1 MRLTD
6 LLQSTIKSS
15 SQQAAAATEATFP
28 KMVKSLVPGTTIQGE
43 VIAKNGNEVQIRIDK
58 DTVLQARLEQ
68 DVNVEEGQN
77 IRFQVKNNGT
87 TLTLSPLLTN
97 TAQADNVYKA
107 LQMAGLPINE
117 STVAMTDEMMKLGM
131 SIDSR
136 SLQNMFKDV
145 VTHTDVSA
153 TDVVFLHKMDMPLTE
168 SNLRQIQNYT
178 ELQHEVVKGMQD
190 VTDALQGLING
201 ADGADA
207 DTLTQYRNLVKE
219 LISDTLM
226 GILPDGTGAAGD
238 GTGGNP
244 TGGIT
249 GADLAG
255 ETLAGGIT
263 RADLA
268 GETLAG
274 GITGAD
280 LMGEALADGFLESL
294 QGNGVADGLVGEV
307 LAGEVPADENL
318 SGNAAL
324 IKGVLQDAAFS
335 ELLNNG
341 LFTEE
346 EAAGF
351 LKEASGLLTEKGIT
365 LTGNAASEMMK
376 ALLDITAGNTQEAE
390 SLQRLFSGK
399 VWKNLLESTVKTQW
413 SLTPE
418 TLPKEGEVGKVYEK
432 IVKSLHTLNEALLQ
446 SGAENTALQESI
458 TNLSEN
464 IDFMNQLNQ
473 MYTYVQL
480 PLKMQNGEKNGELYV
495 FTNKRSLAEKDGE
508 VSALLHLSMEHLGPL
523 DVYVKMNQGKVSTE
537 FTVEK
542 EETLLFL
549 EKNMSILTDR
559 LQKRGYDISCK
570 MKVKDEAGE
579 PENPVER
586 LLTEKQN
593 GALPVHAQYAFDVRA

>member
-43 VIAKNGNEVQIRIDK
+43 IIAKNGNEVQIRIDK

-201 ADGADA
+201 TGGADVAAGVDIAAGADVAAGAAGVDA
-207 DTLTQYRNLVKE
+207 DTLTQYQNLVKE

-226 GILPDGTGAAGD
+226 GMLPDGAVAAGD
-238 GTGGNP
+238 ETGGNP
-244 TGGIT
+244 AGGIT

-255 ETLAGGIT
+255 EVPAGGISGEALAAGVSG
-263 RADLA
+263 ADLA
-268 GETLAG
+268 GE
-274 GITGAD
+274 
-280 LMGEALADGFLESL
+280 ALAD
-294 QGNGVADGLVGEV
+294 A
-307 LAGEVPADENL
+307 PL

-335 ELLNNG
+335 ELINSG

-351 LKEASGLLTEKGIT
+351 LKEAAGLLTEKGTT
-365 LTGNAASEMMK
+365 LSENTTQEMMK
-376 ALLDITAGNTQEAE
+376 ALLNITAGNTQEAE
-390 SLQRLFSGK
+390 SLQKLFSGK
-399 VWKNLLESTVKTQW
+399 VWKNLLEGTVKTQW

-432 IVKSLHTLNEALLQ
+432 IVKSLHTLNETLLQ
-446 SGAENTALQESI
+446 NGAQNTALQESI

-508 VSALLHLSMEHLGPL
+508 VSALLHLTMEHLGPL

-593 GALPVHAQYAFDVRA
+593 GVVSAHAQYAFDVRA

>member
-43 VIAKNGNEVQIRIDK
+43 IIAKNGNEVQIRIDK

-145 VTHTDVSA
+145 VTHTDASA

-201 ADGADA
+201 TGGADIAAGADVAAGAAGVDA
-207 DTLTQYRNLVKE
+207 DTLTQYQNLVKE

-226 GILPDGTGAAGD
+226 GMLPDGAGAAGD
-238 GTGGNP
+238 VTGGNL

-249 GADLAG
+249 GAA
-255 ETLAGGIT
+255 
-263 RADLA
+263 LA

-274 GITGAD
+274 GITGDALAAGITGAD
-280 LMGEALADGFLESL
+280 LAGEALAD
-294 QGNGVADGLVGEV
+294 A
-307 LAGEVPADENL
+307 PL
-318 SGNAAL
+318 SGNAVL

-351 LKEASGLLTEKGIT
+351 LKEAAGLLTEKGIT
-365 LTGNAASEMMK
+365 LSGNTTQEMMK

-390 SLQRLFSGK
+390 SLQRMFSGK

-432 IVKSLHTLNEALLQ
+432 IIKNLHTLNETLQQ
-446 SGAENTALQESI
+446 SGAQNTALQESI

-508 VSALLHLSMEHLGPL
+508 VSALLHLTMEHLGPL

-593 GALPVHAQYAFDVRA
+593 GAVSVHAQYAFDVRA

>member
-43 VIAKNGNEVQIRIDK
+43 IIAKNGNEVQIRIDK

-145 VTHTDVSA
+145 VTHTDASA

-201 ADGADA
+201 TGGADIAAGVDIAAGADVAAGADGVDA
-207 DTLTQYRNLVKE
+207 NTLTQYQNLVKE

-226 GILPDGTGAAGD
+226 GMLPDGAGAAGD
-238 GTGGNP
+238 VTGGNP
-244 TGGIT
+244 AGGISGDVLAAGVS
-249 GADLAG
+249 GADLV
-255 ETLAGGIT
+255 
-263 RADLA
+263 
-268 GETLAG
+268 
-274 GITGAD
+274 
-280 LMGEALADGFLESL
+280 GEALAD
-294 QGNGVADGLVGEV
+294 A
-307 LAGEVPADENL
+307 PM

-335 ELLNNG
+335 ELINSG

-351 LKEASGLLTEKGIT
+351 LKDASGLLTEKGIT
-365 LTGNAASEMMK
+365 LSGNTASEMMK

-390 SLQRLFSGK
+390 SLQKLFSGK

-432 IVKSLHTLNEALLQ
+432 IVKSLHTLNETLLQ
-446 SGAENTALQESI
+446 NGAQNTALQESI

-508 VSALLHLSMEHLGPL
+508 VSALLHLTMEHLGPL

-570 MKVKDEAGE
+570 MKVKDEVGE

-593 GALPVHAQYAFDVRA
+593 GVVSAHAQYAFDVRA

>member
-43 VIAKNGNEVQIRIDK
+43 IIAKNGNEVQIRIDK

-145 VTHTDVSA
+145 VTHTDASA

-201 ADGADA
+201 TGGADVAAGVDIAAGVDA
-207 DTLTQYRNLVKE
+207 DTLTQYQNLVKE

-226 GILPDGTGAAGD
+226 GMLPDGTGAAGD
-238 GTGGNP
+238 VTGGNP
-244 TGGIT
+244 AGGISGDVLAAGVS

-255 ETLAGGIT
+255 EVPAGGISGDALAAGVSG
-263 RADLA
+263 ADLA
-268 GETLAG
+268 GE
-274 GITGAD
+274 
-280 LMGEALADGFLESL
+280 ALAD
-294 QGNGVADGLVGEV
+294 A
-307 LAGEVPADENL
+307 PM

-335 ELLNNG
+335 ELINSG

-351 LKEASGLLTEKGIT
+351 LKEAAGLLTEKGTT
-365 LTGNAASEMMK
+365 LSENTTQEMMK
-376 ALLDITAGNTQEAE
+376 ALLNITAGNTQEAE

-399 VWKNLLESTVKTQW
+399 VWKNLLEGTVKTQW

-432 IVKSLHTLNEALLQ
+432 IVKSLHTLNETLQQ
-446 SGAENTALQESI
+446 SGAQNTALQESI

-508 VSALLHLSMEHLGPL
+508 VSALLHLTMEHLGPL

-593 GALPVHAQYAFDVRA
+593 GVVSAHAQYAFDVRA

>member
-43 VIAKNGNEVQIRIDK
+43 IIAKNGNEVQIRIDK

-145 VTHTDVSA
+145 VTHTDASA

-201 ADGADA
+201 MGGADIAAGVDIAAGADVAAGADGVDA
-207 DTLTQYRNLVKE
+207 NTLTQYQNLVKE

-226 GILPDGTGAAGD
+226 GMLPDGAGAAGD
-238 GTGGNP
+238 VTGGNP
-244 TGGIT
+244 AGGISGDVLAAGVS
-249 GADLAG
+249 GADLV
-255 ETLAGGIT
+255 
-263 RADLA
+263 
-268 GETLAG
+268 
-274 GITGAD
+274 
-280 LMGEALADGFLESL
+280 GEALAD
-294 QGNGVADGLVGEV
+294 A
-307 LAGEVPADENL
+307 PM

-335 ELLNNG
+335 ELINSG

-351 LKEASGLLTEKGIT
+351 LKDASGLLTEKGIT
-365 LTGNAASEMMK
+365 LSGNTASEMMK

-390 SLQRLFSGK
+390 SLQKLFSGK

-432 IVKSLHTLNEALLQ
+432 IVKSLHTLNETLLQ
-446 SGAENTALQESI
+446 NGAQNTALQESI

-495 FTNKRSLAEKDGE
+495 FTNKRSLEEKDGE
-508 VSALLHLSMEHLGPL
+508 VSALLHLTMEHLGPL

-570 MKVKDEAGE
+570 MKVKDEVGE

-593 GALPVHAQYAFDVRA
+593 GVVSAHAQYAFDVRA

>member
-43 VIAKNGNEVQIRIDK
+43 IIAKNGNEVQIRIDK

-145 VTHTDVSA
+145 VTHTDASA

-201 ADGADA
+201 TGGADVAAGVDIAAGADVAAVAAGVDA
-207 DTLTQYRNLVKE
+207 DTLTQYQNLVKE

-226 GILPDGTGAAGD
+226 GMLPDGAVAAGD
-238 GTGGNP
+238 ETGGNL
-244 TGGIT
+244 TAGIT

-255 ETLAGGIT
+255 E
-263 RADLA
+263 
-268 GETLAG
+268 
-274 GITGAD
+274 
-280 LMGEALADGFLESL
+280 ALAD
-294 QGNGVADGLVGEV
+294 A
-307 LAGEVPADENL
+307 PM

-341 LFTEE
+341 LVTEE
-346 EAAGF
+346 EAASF
-351 LKEASGLLTEKGIT
+351 LKEAAGLLTEKGIT
-365 LTGNAASEMMK
+365 LSENTTQEMMK

-390 SLQRLFSGK
+390 SLQKLFSGK
-399 VWKNLLESTVKTQW
+399 VWKNLLEGTVKTQW

-432 IVKSLHTLNEALLQ
+432 IVKSLHTLNETLQQ
-446 SGAENTALQESI
+446 SGAQNTALQESI

-508 VSALLHLSMEHLGPL
+508 VSALLHLTMEHLGPL
-523 DVYVKMNQGKVSTE
+523 DVYVKMNRGKVSTE

-593 GALPVHAQYAFDVRA
+593 GVLPVHAQYAFDVRA

>member
-43 VIAKNGNEVQIRIDK
+43 IIAKNGNEVQIRIDK

-145 VTHTDVSA
+145 VTHTDASA

-201 ADGADA
+201 TGGADVAAGADIAAGADVAAGADGVDA
-207 DTLTQYRNLVKE
+207 DTLTQYQNLVKE

-226 GILPDGTGAAGD
+226 GMLPDGAGAAGD
-238 GTGGNP
+238 ETGGNP
-244 TGGIT
+244 AGGIT

-255 ETLAGGIT
+255 EVPAGGISGDALAAGVSG
-263 RADLA
+263 ADLA
-268 GETLAG
+268 GE
-274 GITGAD
+274 
-280 LMGEALADGFLESL
+280 ALAD
-294 QGNGVADGLVGEV
+294 A
-307 LAGEVPADENL
+307 PM

-335 ELLNNG
+335 ELINSG

-351 LKEASGLLTEKGIT
+351 LKEAAGLLTEKGIT
-365 LTGNAASEMMK
+365 LSENTTQEMMK

-390 SLQRLFSGK
+390 SLQKLFSGK
-399 VWKNLLESTVKTQW
+399 VWKNLLEGTVKTQW

-432 IVKSLHTLNEALLQ
+432 IVKSLHTLNETLQQ
-446 SGAENTALQESI
+446 SGAQNTALQESI

-508 VSALLHLSMEHLGPL
+508 VSALLHLTMEHLGPL
-523 DVYVKMNQGKVSTE
+523 EVYVKMNQGKVSTE

-593 GALPVHAQYAFDVRA
+593 GTLSVHAQYAFDVRA

>member
-15 SQQAAAATEATFP
+15 SQHAAAATEATFP

-43 VIAKNGNEVQIRIDK
+43 IIAKNGNEVQIRIDK

-145 VTHTDVSA
+145 VTHTDASA

-190 VTDALQGLING
+190 VTDALQGLINSSTGG
-201 ADGADA
+201 ADVAAGVDA
-207 DTLTQYRNLVKE
+207 DTLTQYQNLVKE

-226 GILPDGTGAAGD
+226 GMLPDGAGAAGE

-244 TGGIT
+244 AGGIT

-255 ETLAGGIT
+255 EVP
-263 RADLA
+263 
-268 GETLAG
+268 AG
-274 GITGAD
+274 GITGDALAAGVSGAD
-280 LMGEALADGFLESL
+280 LTGEALAD
-294 QGNGVADGLVGEV
+294 A
-307 LAGEVPADENL
+307 PL
-318 SGNAAL
+318 SGNAAFV
-324 IKGVLQDAAFS
+324 KGVIQDAAFS

-351 LKEASGLLTEKGIT
+351 LKEAAGLLTEKGIT
-365 LTGNAASEMMK
+365 LSGNTTQEMMK

-399 VWKNLLESTVKTQW
+399 VWKNLLERSVKTQW

-432 IVKSLHTLNEALLQ
+432 IIKSLHTLNETLQQ
-446 SGAENTALQESI
+446 SGAQNTALQESI

-508 VSALLHLSMEHLGPL
+508 VSALLHLTMEHLGPL

-593 GALPVHAQYAFDVRA
+593 GAVSVHAQYAFDVRA

>member
-43 VIAKNGNEVQIRIDK
+43 IIAKNGNEVQIRIDK

-145 VTHTDVSA
+145 VTHTDASA

-201 ADGADA
+201 TGGADIAAGVDIAAGA
-207 DTLTQYRNLVKE
+207 DVAAGAGGGDANTLTQYQNLVKE

-226 GILPDGTGAAGD
+226 GMLPDGAGAAGD
-238 GTGGNP
+238 ETGGNP
-244 TGGIT
+244 AGGIT

-255 ETLAGGIT
+255 EVPADGISGDVLA
-263 RADLA
+263 A
-268 GETLAG
+268 GVS
-274 GITGAD
+274 GAD
-280 LMGEALADGFLESL
+280 LVGEALTDA
-294 QGNGVADGLVGEV
+294 
-307 LAGEVPADENL
+307 PM

-335 ELLNNG
+335 ELINSG

-346 EAAGF
+346 EATGF
-351 LKEASGLLTEKGIT
+351 LKEAAGLLTEKGIT
-365 LTGNAASEMMK
+365 LSENTTQEMMK

-390 SLQRLFSGK
+390 SLQKLFSGK

-432 IVKSLHTLNEALLQ
+432 IVKSLHTLNETLLQ
-446 SGAENTALQESI
+446 NGAQNTALQESI

-508 VSALLHLSMEHLGPL
+508 VSALLHLTMEHLGPL

-593 GALPVHAQYAFDVRA
+593 GAVSAHAQYAFDVRA

>member
-43 VIAKNGNEVQIRIDK
+43 IIAKNGNEVQIRIDK

-145 VTHTDVSA
+145 VTHTDASA

-201 ADGADA
+201 TGGAEIAAGADVAAGATGVDA
-207 DTLTQYRNLVKE
+207 DTLTQYQNLVKE

-226 GILPDGTGAAGD
+226 GMLPDGAGAAGE
-238 GTGGNP
+238 GTGGNL

-255 ETLAGGIT
+255 EVPAGGISGD
-263 RADLA
+263 ALA
-268 GETLAG
+268 AG
-274 GITGAD
+274 VSGAD
-280 LMGEALADGFLESL
+280 LTGEALAD
-294 QGNGVADGLVGEV
+294 A
-307 LAGEVPADENL
+307 PL

-341 LFTEE
+341 LVTEE

-351 LKEASGLLTEKGIT
+351 LKEAAGLLTEKGIT
-365 LTGNAASEMMK
+365 LSGNTTQEMMK

-390 SLQRLFSGK
+390 SLQRMFSGK

-432 IVKSLHTLNEALLQ
+432 IIKNLHTLNETLQQ
-446 SGAENTALQESI
+446 SGAQNTALQESI

-508 VSALLHLSMEHLGPL
+508 VSALLHLTMEHLGPL

-593 GALPVHAQYAFDVRA
+593 GAVSVHAQYAFDVRA

>member
-43 VIAKNGNEVQIRIDK
+43 IIAKNGNEVQIRIDK

-145 VTHTDVSA
+145 VTHTDASA

-190 VTDALQGLING
+190 VTDALQGLINSSTGG
-201 ADGADA
+201 ADIAAGVDA
-207 DTLTQYRNLVKE
+207 NTLTQYQNLVKE

-226 GILPDGTGAAGD
+226 GMLPDGAGAAGEE
-238 GTGGNP
+238 TGGNL

-255 ETLAGGIT
+255 EVPAGGISGD
-263 RADLA
+263 ALA
-268 GETLAG
+268 A

-280 LMGEALADGFLESL
+280 LTGEALAD
-294 QGNGVADGLVGEV
+294 A
-307 LAGEVPADENL
+307 PL
-318 SGNAAL
+318 SGNAAF
-324 IKGVLQDAAFS
+324 IRGVLQDAAFS

-341 LFTEE
+341 LVTEE

-351 LKEASGLLTEKGIT
+351 LKEAAGLLTEKGIT
-365 LTGNAASEMMK
+365 LSGNTTQEMMK
-376 ALLDITAGNTQEAE
+376 ALLDIAAGNTQEAE

-432 IVKSLHTLNEALLQ
+432 IVKSLHTLNETLQQ
-446 SGAENTALQESI
+446 SGAQNTALQESI

-508 VSALLHLSMEHLGPL
+508 VSALLHLTMEHLGPL

-579 PENPVER
+579 PENPIER

-593 GALPVHAQYAFDVRA
+593 GAVSVHAQYAFDVRA

>member
-43 VIAKNGNEVQIRIDK
+43 IIAKNGNEVQIRIDK

-145 VTHTDVSA
+145 VTHTDASA

-190 VTDALQGLING
+190 VTDALQGLINNSTGGADITAGVDIAAGADVAAG
-201 ADGADA
+201 ADGVDA
-207 DTLTQYRNLVKE
+207 NTLTQYQNLVKE

-226 GILPDGTGAAGD
+226 GMLPDGAGAAGD
-238 GTGGNP
+238 VTVGNLA
-244 TGGIT
+244 GGIT

-255 ETLAGGIT
+255 EVPAGGISGD
-263 RADLA
+263 ALA
-268 GETLAG
+268 AG
-274 GITGAD
+274 VSGAD
-280 LMGEALADGFLESL
+280 LVGEALADTSM
-294 QGNGVADGLVGEV
+294 
-307 LAGEVPADENL
+307 

-324 IKGVLQDAAFS
+324 IKGVLQDAVFS

-351 LKEASGLLTEKGIT
+351 LKEAAGLLTEKGIT
-365 LTGNAASEMMK
+365 LSENTTQEMMK

-390 SLQRLFSGK
+390 SLQKLFSGK
-399 VWKNLLESTVKTQW
+399 VWKNLLEGTVKTQW

-418 TLPKEGEVGKVYEK
+418 TLPKEGEVGKIYEK
-432 IVKSLHTLNEALLQ
+432 IVKSLHTLNETLQQ
-446 SGAENTALQESI
+446 SGAQNTALQESI

-464 IDFMNQLNQ
+464 IDFMNQMNQ

-495 FTNKRSLAEKDGE
+495 FTNKRSLAEKNGE
-508 VSALLHLSMEHLGPL
+508 VSALLHLTMEHLGPL

-570 MKVKDEAGE
+570 MKVKEEAGE

-593 GALPVHAQYAFDVRA
+593 GAVSVHAQYAFDVRA

>member
-43 VIAKNGNEVQIRIDK
+43 IIAKNGNEVQIRIDK

-145 VTHTDVSA
+145 VTHTDASA

-190 VTDALQGLING
+190 VTDALQGLINSSTGG
-201 ADGADA
+201 ADVAAGVDIAAGADVAAGAAGVDA
-207 DTLTQYRNLVKE
+207 DTLTQYQNLVKE

-226 GILPDGTGAAGD
+226 GMLPDGAGAAGEE
-238 GTGGNP
+238 TGGNL

-249 GADLAG
+249 GAA
-255 ETLAGGIT
+255 
-263 RADLA
+263 
-268 GETLAG
+268 
-274 GITGAD
+274 
-280 LMGEALADGFLESL
+280 
-294 QGNGVADGLVGEV
+294 
-307 LAGEVPADENL
+307 LAGEVPADGLSGDALAAGVSGADLAGEALADAPL

-324 IKGVLQDAAFS
+324 IKGVLQDATFS

-341 LFTEE
+341 LVTEE
-346 EAAGF
+346 ETAGF
-351 LKEASGLLTEKGIT
+351 LKEATGLLTEKGIT
-365 LTGNAASEMMK
+365 LSGNTTQEMMK

-399 VWKNLLESTVKTQW
+399 VWKNLLERSVKTQW

-432 IVKSLHTLNEALLQ
+432 IVKSLHTLNETLQQ
-446 SGAENTALQESI
+446 SGAQNTALQESI

-508 VSALLHLSMEHLGPL
+508 VSALLHLTMEHLGPL

-593 GALPVHAQYAFDVRA
+593 GAVSVHAQYAFDVRA

>member
-28 KMVKSLVPGTTIQGE
+28 KMVKSLIPGTTIQGE
-43 VIAKNGNEVQIRIDK
+43 IIAKNGNEVQIRIDK

-145 VTHTDVSA
+145 VTHTDASA

-190 VTDALQGLING
+190 VTDALQGLINNSTGG
-201 ADGADA
+201 ADVAAGVDIAAGAAGVDA
-207 DTLTQYRNLVKE
+207 NTLTQYQNLVKE

-226 GILPDGTGAAGD
+226 GMLPDGAGAAGD
-238 GTGGNP
+238 VTGGNP
-244 TGGIT
+244 
-249 GADLAG
+249 
-255 ETLAGGIT
+255 AGGI
-263 RADLA
+263 
-268 GETLAG
+268 
-274 GITGAD
+274 IGAD
-280 LMGEALADGFLESL
+280 
-294 QGNGVADGLVGEV
+294 
-307 LAGEVPADENL
+307 LAGEVPADGISGDVLAAGISGADLVGEAL
-318 SGNAAL
+318 ADAPMSGNAAL
-324 IKGVLQDAAFS
+324 IKGVFQDAVFS

-351 LKEASGLLTEKGIT
+351 LKEAAGLLTEKGIT
-365 LTGNAASEMMK
+365 LSENTTQEMMK

-390 SLQRLFSGK
+390 SLQKLFSGK
-399 VWKNLLESTVKTQW
+399 VWKNLLEGTVKTQW

-418 TLPKEGEVGKVYEK
+418 TLPKEGEVGKIYEK
-432 IVKSLHTLNEALLQ
+432 IVKSLHTLNETLQ
-446 SGAENTALQESI
+446 QNGAQNTALQESI

-508 VSALLHLSMEHLGPL
+508 VSALLHLTMEHLGPL

-593 GALPVHAQYAFDVRA
+593 GAVSVHAQYAFDVRA

>member
-43 VIAKNGNEVQIRIDK
+43 IIAKNGNEVQIRIDK

-145 VTHTDVSA
+145 VTHTDASA

-190 VTDALQGLING
+190 VTDALQGLINNSTGG
-201 ADGADA
+201 ADITAGVDIAAGADVA
-207 DTLTQYRNLVKE
+207 AVAAGVDANTLTQYQNLVKE
-219 LISDTLM
+219 MISDTLM
-226 GILPDGTGAAGD
+226 GMLPDGAGAAGD
-238 GTGGNP
+238 VTVGN
-244 TGGIT
+244 
-249 GADLAG
+249 
-255 ETLAGGIT
+255 LAGGIS
-263 RADLA
+263 
-268 GETLAG
+268 
-274 GITGAD
+274 GAD
-280 LMGEALADGFLESL
+280 
-294 QGNGVADGLVGEV
+294 
-307 LAGEVPADENL
+307 LAGEVPADVMTGADLTGEAL
-318 SGNAAL
+318 TDAPMSGNAAL

-341 LFTEE
+341 LITEE

-351 LKEASGLLTEKGIT
+351 LKEAAGLLTEKGIT
-365 LTGNAASEMMK
+365 LSENTTQEMMK
-376 ALLDITAGNTQEAE
+376 ALLDITAGNTQEVE

-432 IVKSLHTLNEALLQ
+432 IVRSLHTLNETLQQ
-446 SGAENTALQESI
+446 SGAANTALQESI

-508 VSALLHLSMEHLGPL
+508 VSALLHLTMEHLGPL
-523 DVYVKMNQGKVSTE
+523 DVYVRMNQGKVSTE

-542 EETLLFL
+542 EETLIFL

-593 GALPVHAQYAFDVRA
+593 GAVSAHAQYAFDVRA

>member
-43 VIAKNGNEVQIRIDK
+43 IIAKNGNEVQIRIDK

-145 VTHTDVSA
+145 VTHTNVSA

-207 DTLTQYRNLVKE
+207 NTLTQYRNLVKE

-226 GILPDGTGAAGD
+226 GMLPDGAGAAGD
-238 GTGGNP
+238 GTGGN
-244 TGGIT
+244 
-249 GADLAG
+249 
-255 ETLAGGIT
+255 LAGGIT
-263 RADLA
+263 GADLA

-280 LMGEALADGFLESL
+280 LMGE
-294 QGNGVADGLVGEV
+294 V
-307 LAGEVPADENL
+307 LSDAPL

-324 IKGVLQDAAFS
+324 IKGVLQDVAFS

-351 LKEASGLLTEKGIT
+351 LKEATGLLTEKGIT
-365 LTGNAASEMMK
+365 LSGNTTSEMMK

-432 IVKSLHTLNEALLQ
+432 IVKNLHSLNETLLQ
-446 SGAENTALQESI
+446 SGAQNTALQESI

-508 VSALLHLSMEHLGPL
+508 VSALLHLTMEHLGPL

-570 MKVKDEAGE
+570 MKVKDEAVE
-579 PENPVER
+579 QENPVER

-593 GALPVHAQYAFDVRA
+593 GALSVHAQYAFDVRA

>member
-43 VIAKNGNEVQIRIDK
+43 IIAKNGNEVQIRIDK

-145 VTHTDVSA
+145 VTHTDASA

-190 VTDALQGLING
+190 VTDALQGLINNSTGG
-201 ADGADA
+201 ADVAAGVDIAAGADVAAGVDA
-207 DTLTQYRNLVKE
+207 DTLTQYQNLVKE

-226 GILPDGTGAAGD
+226 GMLPDGAGAAGD
-238 GTGGNP
+238 VTVGNP
-244 TGGIT
+244 AGGIT

-255 ETLAGGIT
+255 EVPAGGISGDALAAGISG
-263 RADLA
+263 ADLA
-268 GETLAG
+268 GE
-274 GITGAD
+274 
-280 LMGEALADGFLESL
+280 ALTDA
-294 QGNGVADGLVGEV
+294 
-307 LAGEVPADENL
+307 PM

-341 LFTEE
+341 LITEE

-351 LKEASGLLTEKGIT
+351 LKDASGLFTEKGIT
-365 LTGNAASEMMK
+365 LSENTTQEMMK

-390 SLQRLFSGK
+390 SLQKLFSGK
-399 VWKNLLESTVKTQW
+399 VWKNLLEGTVKTQW

-418 TLPKEGEVGKVYEK
+418 TLPKEGEVGKIYEK
-432 IVKSLHTLNEALLQ
+432 IVKSLHTLNETLQQ
-446 SGAENTALQESI
+446 SGAQNTALQESI

-495 FTNKRSLAEKDGE
+495 FTNKRSLTEKDGE
-508 VSALLHLSMEHLGPL
+508 VSALLHLTMEHLGPL

-593 GALPVHAQYAFDVRA
+593 GAVSAHAQYAFDVRA

>member
-43 VIAKNGNEVQIRIDK
+43 IIAKNGNEVQIRIDK

-145 VTHTDVSA
+145 VTHTDASA

-201 ADGADA
+201 TSGAEIAAGADVAAGAAGVDA
-207 DTLTQYRNLVKE
+207 DTLTQYQNLVKE

-226 GILPDGTGAAGD
+226 GMLPDGAGAAGE
-238 GTGGNP
+238 GTGGNL

-255 ETLAGGIT
+255 EVPADGLSGDALAAGVSGT
-263 RADLA
+263 DL
-268 GETLAG
+268 T
-274 GITGAD
+274 
-280 LMGEALADGFLESL
+280 GEALAD
-294 QGNGVADGLVGEV
+294 A
-307 LAGEVPADENL
+307 PL
-318 SGNAAL
+318 SGNAAFV
-324 IKGVLQDAAFS
+324 KGVLQDAAFS

-341 LFTEE
+341 LVTEE

-351 LKEASGLLTEKGIT
+351 LKEAAGLLTEKGIT
-365 LTGNAASEMMK
+365 LSGNTTQEMMK

-399 VWKNLLESTVKTQW
+399 VWKNLLEGTVKTQW

-432 IVKSLHTLNEALLQ
+432 IVKSLHTLNETLQQ
-446 SGAENTALQESI
+446 SGAQNTALQESI

-508 VSALLHLSMEHLGPL
+508 VSALLHLTMEHLGPL
-523 DVYVKMNQGKVSTE
+523 DVYVKMNRGKVSTE

-593 GALPVHAQYAFDVRA
+593 GTLSVHAQYAFDVRA

>member
-43 VIAKNGNEVQIRIDK
+43 IIAKNGNEVQIRIDK

-145 VTHTDVSA
+145 VTHTDASA

-201 ADGADA
+201 TGGADIAAGADVAAGADIAAGADVAAGADIADGVNAN
-207 DTLTQYRNLVKE
+207 TLTQYQNLVKE

-226 GILPDGTGAAGD
+226 GMLPDGAGAAGD
-238 GTGGNP
+238 VTGGNP
-244 TGGIT
+244 AGGINGADLTGEVPADGITGDALAAGIT
-249 GADLAG
+249 GADL
-255 ETLAGGIT
+255 T
-263 RADLA
+263 
-268 GETLAG
+268 
-274 GITGAD
+274 
-280 LMGEALADGFLESL
+280 GEALAD
-294 QGNGVADGLVGEV
+294 A
-307 LAGEVPADENL
+307 PL

-324 IKGVLQDAAFS
+324 IRGVLQDAAFS

-351 LKEASGLLTEKGIT
+351 LKEAAGLLTEKGIT
-365 LTGNAASEMMK
+365 LSGNTASEMMK
-376 ALLDITAGNTQEAE
+376 ALLDIAAGNTQEAE

-432 IVKSLHTLNEALLQ
+432 IIKSLHTLNETLQQ
-446 SGAENTALQESI
+446 SGAQNTALQESI

-508 VSALLHLSMEHLGPL
+508 VSALLHLTMEHLGPL
-523 DVYVKMNQGKVSTE
+523 DVYVKMNRGKVSTE

-549 EKNMSILTDR
+549 EKNMSILTDW

-593 GALPVHAQYAFDVRA
+593 GTVSVHAQYAFDVRA

>member
-43 VIAKNGNEVQIRIDK
+43 IIAKNGNEVQIRIDK

-145 VTHTDVSA
+145 VTHTDASA

-201 ADGADA
+201 TGGADVAAGVDGVDA
-207 DTLTQYRNLVKE
+207 DTLTQYQNLVKE

-226 GILPDGTGAAGD
+226 GMLPDGAGAVGD
-238 GTGGNP
+238 VTGGNP
-244 TGGIT
+244 AGGIT

-255 ETLAGGIT
+255 EVPAGGISGNAWAAGVS

-268 GETLAG
+268 GE
-274 GITGAD
+274 
-280 LMGEALADGFLESL
+280 ALAD
-294 QGNGVADGLVGEV
+294 A
-307 LAGEVPADENL
+307 PM

-351 LKEASGLLTEKGIT
+351 LKEAAGLLTEKGIT
-365 LTGNAASEMMK
+365 LSGNTASEMMK
-376 ALLDITAGNTQEAE
+376 ALLDITADNTQEAE
-390 SLQRLFSGK
+390 SLQKLFSGK
-399 VWKNLLESTVKTQW
+399 VWKNLLEGTVKTQW

-432 IVKSLHTLNEALLQ
+432 IVKSLHALNETLQQ
-446 SGAENTALQESI
+446 SGAQNTALQESI

-508 VSALLHLSMEHLGPL
+508 VSALLHLTMEHLGPL

-593 GALPVHAQYAFDVRA
+593 GAVSVHAQYAFDVRA

>member
-15 SQQAAAATEATFP
+15 SRQTAAATEATFP

-43 VIAKNGNEVQIRIDK
+43 IIAKNGNEVQIRIDK

-136 SLQNMFKDV
+136 SLQNMFKDM
-145 VTHTDVSA
+145 VTHTDASA

-201 ADGADA
+201 TGGADIAAGVDIAAGA
-207 DTLTQYRNLVKE
+207 DITAGADVAAGAGGGDANTLTQYQNLVKE

-226 GILPDGTGAAGD
+226 GMLPDGAGAAGD
-238 GTGGNP
+238 ETGGNP
-244 TGGIT
+244 AGGIT

-255 ETLAGGIT
+255 EVPAGGISGD
-263 RADLA
+263 ALA
-268 GETLAG
+268 AG
-274 GITGAD
+274 VSGAD
-280 LMGEALADGFLESL
+280 LVGEALADTSM
-294 QGNGVADGLVGEV
+294 
-307 LAGEVPADENL
+307 
-318 SGNAAL
+318 SGNVAL
-324 IKGVLQDAAFS
+324 IKGVLQDAVFS

-351 LKEASGLLTEKGIT
+351 LKEAAGLLTEKGIT
-365 LTGNAASEMMK
+365 LSENTTQEMMK

-390 SLQRLFSGK
+390 SLQKLFSGK
-399 VWKNLLESTVKTQW
+399 VWKNLLEGTVKTQW

-418 TLPKEGEVGKVYEK
+418 TLPKEGEVGKIYEK
-432 IVKSLHTLNEALLQ
+432 IVKSLHTLNETLQQ
-446 SGAENTALQESI
+446 SGAQNTALQESI

-495 FTNKRSLAEKDGE
+495 FTNKRSLAEKNGE
-508 VSALLHLSMEHLGPL
+508 VSALLHLTMEHLGPL

-570 MKVKDEAGE
+570 MKVKEEAGE

-593 GALPVHAQYAFDVRA
+593 GAVSVHAQYAFDVRA

>member
-43 VIAKNGNEVQIRIDK
+43 IIAKNGNEVQIRIDK

-145 VTHTDVSA
+145 VTHTDASA

-201 ADGADA
+201 TGGADVAAGVDIAAGADVAAGADGVDA
-207 DTLTQYRNLVKE
+207 NTLTQYQNLVKE

-226 GILPDGTGAAGD
+226 GMLPDGAGAAGE

-244 TGGIT
+244 
-249 GADLAG
+249 
-255 ETLAGGIT
+255 AGGISG
-263 RADLA
+263 DVLA
-268 GETLAG
+268 AG
-274 GITGAD
+274 VSGAD
-280 LMGEALADGFLESL
+280 
-294 QGNGVADGLVGEV
+294 
-307 LAGEVPADENL
+307 LAGEVPADGLSGDAPAADVSGADLMGKALADAHL
-318 SGNAAL
+318 SGNAAFV
-324 IKGVLQDAAFS
+324 KGVLQDAAFS

-341 LFTEE
+341 LVTEE

-365 LTGNAASEMMK
+365 LSGNTTQEMMK

-399 VWKNLLESTVKTQW
+399 VWKNLLESTVKMQW

-432 IVKSLHTLNEALLQ
+432 IVKSLHTLNETLQQ
-446 SGAENTALQESI
+446 SGAQNTALQESI

-508 VSALLHLSMEHLGPL
+508 VSALLHLTMEHLGPL

-570 MKVKDEAGE
+570 MKVKDEAEE

-593 GALPVHAQYAFDVRA
+593 GAVSVHAQYAFDVRA

>member
-43 VIAKNGNEVQIRIDK
+43 IIAKNGNEVQIRIDK

-145 VTHTDVSA
+145 VTHTDASA
-153 TDVVFLHKMDMPLTE
+153 MDVVFLHKMDMPLTE

-201 ADGADA
+201 TGGADIAAGADVAVGATGVDA
-207 DTLTQYRNLVKE
+207 DTLTQYQNLVKE

-226 GILPDGTGAAGD
+226 GMFPDGAGAAGD
-238 GTGGNP
+238 VTGGNP
-244 TGGIT
+244 AGGIT
-249 GADLAG
+249 GAA
-255 ETLAGGIT
+255 
-263 RADLA
+263 LA

-274 GITGAD
+274 GITGDALAAGITGAD
-280 LMGEALADGFLESL
+280 LAGEALAD
-294 QGNGVADGLVGEV
+294 A
-307 LAGEVPADENL
+307 PL

-365 LTGNAASEMMK
+365 LSGNTTQEMMK

-432 IVKSLHTLNEALLQ
+432 IIKSLHTLNETLQQ
-446 SGAENTALQESI
+446 SGTANTALQESI

-508 VSALLHLSMEHLGPL
+508 VSALLHLTMEHLGPL

-586 LLTEKQN
+586 LLMEKQN
-593 GALPVHAQYAFDVRA
+593 GTLSVHAQYAFDVRA

>member
-43 VIAKNGNEVQIRIDK
+43 IIAKNGNEVQIRIDK

-145 VTHTDVSA
+145 VTHTNVSA

-207 DTLTQYRNLVKE
+207 NTLTQYRNLVKE

-226 GILPDGTGAAGD
+226 GMLPDGAGAAGD
-238 GTGGNP
+238 GTGGN
-244 TGGIT
+244 
-249 GADLAG
+249 
-255 ETLAGGIT
+255 LAGGIT
-263 RADLA
+263 GTDLA

-280 LMGEALADGFLESL
+280 LMGE
-294 QGNGVADGLVGEV
+294 V
-307 LAGEVPADENL
+307 LTDAPL

-324 IKGVLQDAAFS
+324 IKGVLQDVAFS

-351 LKEASGLLTEKGIT
+351 LKEATGLLTEKGIT
-365 LTGNAASEMMK
+365 LSGNTTSEMMK

-432 IVKSLHTLNEALLQ
+432 IVKNLHSLNETLLQ
-446 SGAENTALQESI
+446 SGAQNTALQESI

-508 VSALLHLSMEHLGPL
+508 VSALLHLTMEHLGPL

-570 MKVKDEAGE
+570 MKVKDEAVE
-579 PENPVER
+579 QENPVER

-593 GALPVHAQYAFDVRA
+593 GALSVHAQYAFDVRA

>member
-43 VIAKNGNEVQIRIDK
+43 IIAKNGNEVQIRIDK

-145 VTHTDVSA
+145 VTHTDASA

-201 ADGADA
+201 TGGADVAAGAAGVDA
-207 DTLTQYRNLVKE
+207 DTLTQYQNLVKE

-226 GILPDGTGAAGD
+226 GMLPDGTGAAGD
-238 GTGGNP
+238 ITGGNP
-244 TGGIT
+244 AGGISGDVLAAGVS

-255 ETLAGGIT
+255 EVPAGGISGNAWT
-263 RADLA
+263 A
-268 GETLAG
+268 G
-274 GITGAD
+274 ISGAD
-280 LMGEALADGFLESL
+280 LVGEALAD
-294 QGNGVADGLVGEV
+294 A
-307 LAGEVPADENL
+307 PM

-335 ELLNNG
+335 ELINRG

-365 LTGNAASEMMK
+365 LSGNTASEMMK

-390 SLQRLFSGK
+390 SLQKLFSGK
-399 VWKNLLESTVKTQW
+399 VWKNLLEGTVKTQW

-432 IVKSLHTLNEALLQ
+432 IVKSLHTLNETLLQ
-446 SGAENTALQESI
+446 SGAANTALQESI

-508 VSALLHLSMEHLGPL
+508 VSALLHLTMEHLGPL

-593 GALPVHAQYAFDVRA
+593 GVVSAHAQYAFDVRA

>member
-43 VIAKNGNEVQIRIDK
+43 IIAKNGNEVQIRIDK

-145 VTHTDVSA
+145 VTHTDASA

-190 VTDALQGLING
+190 VTDALQGLINNSTGGTDVAAGVDIAAG
-201 ADGADA
+201 ADVAAGAAGVDA
-207 DTLTQYRNLVKE
+207 NTLTQYQNLVKE

-226 GILPDGTGAAGD
+226 GMLPDGAGAVGDVTVGNPAGGISGDVLAAGVS
-238 GTGGNP
+238 
-244 TGGIT
+244 
-249 GADLAG
+249 GADLV
-255 ETLAGGIT
+255 
-263 RADLA
+263 
-268 GETLAG
+268 
-274 GITGAD
+274 
-280 LMGEALADGFLESL
+280 GEALAD
-294 QGNGVADGLVGEV
+294 A
-307 LAGEVPADENL
+307 PM

-341 LFTEE
+341 LITEE

-365 LTGNAASEMMK
+365 LSGNTASEMMK

-399 VWKNLLESTVKTQW
+399 VWKNLLEGTVKTQW

-432 IVKSLHTLNEALLQ
+432 IVKSLHTLNETLQ
-446 SGAENTALQESI
+446 QSSAQNTALQESI

-508 VSALLHLSMEHLGPL
+508 VSALLHLTMEHLGPL

-593 GALPVHAQYAFDVRA
+593 GVVSAHAQYAFDVRA

>member
-43 VIAKNGNEVQIRIDK
+43 IIAKNGNEVQIRIDK

-145 VTHTDVSA
+145 VTHTDASA

-201 ADGADA
+201 TGGADIAAGADVAAGADIAAGADVAAGAAGVDA
-207 DTLTQYRNLVKE
+207 DTLTQYQNLVKE

-226 GILPDGTGAAGD
+226 EMLPDGAGAA
-238 GTGGNP
+238 
-244 TGGIT
+244 GIT
-249 GADLAG
+249 GADL
-255 ETLAGGIT
+255 T
-263 RADLA
+263 
-268 GETLAG
+268 
-274 GITGAD
+274 
-280 LMGEALADGFLESL
+280 GEALAD
-294 QGNGVADGLVGEV
+294 A
-307 LAGEVPADENL
+307 PL
-318 SGNAAL
+318 SGNAVL

-351 LKEASGLLTEKGIT
+351 LKEAAGLLTEKGIT
-365 LTGNAASEMMK
+365 LSGNTTQEMMK

-390 SLQRLFSGK
+390 SLQKLFSGK
-399 VWKNLLESTVKTQW
+399 VWKNLLERSVKTQW

-432 IVKSLHTLNEALLQ
+432 IIKSLHTLNETLQQ
-446 SGAENTALQESI
+446 SGAQNTALQESI

-508 VSALLHLSMEHLGPL
+508 VSALLHLTMEHLGPL
-523 DVYVKMNQGKVSTE
+523 DVYVKMNRGKVSTE

-570 MKVKDEAGE
+570 MKVKDEAEE

-593 GALPVHAQYAFDVRA
+593 GAVSVHAQYAFDVRA

>member
-43 VIAKNGNEVQIRIDK
+43 IIAKNGNEVQIRIDK

-145 VTHTDVSA
+145 VTHTDASA

-201 ADGADA
+201 TGGADIAAGADVAAGADGVDA
-207 DTLTQYRNLVKE
+207 NTLTQYQNLVKE

-226 GILPDGTGAAGD
+226 GMLPDGAGAAGD
-238 GTGGNP
+238 VTGGNP
-244 TGGIT
+244 AGGISGDVLAAGVS
-249 GADLAG
+249 GADLV
-255 ETLAGGIT
+255 
-263 RADLA
+263 
-268 GETLAG
+268 
-274 GITGAD
+274 
-280 LMGEALADGFLESL
+280 GEALAD
-294 QGNGVADGLVGEV
+294 A
-307 LAGEVPADENL
+307 PM

-335 ELLNNG
+335 ELINSG

-346 EAAGF
+346 ETAGF
-351 LKEASGLLTEKGIT
+351 LKDASGLLTEKGIT
-365 LTGNAASEMMK
+365 LSGNTASEMMK

-390 SLQRLFSGK
+390 SLQKLFSGK

-432 IVKSLHTLNEALLQ
+432 IVKSLHTLNETLLQ
-446 SGAENTALQESI
+446 NGAQNTALQESI

-508 VSALLHLSMEHLGPL
+508 VSALLHLTMEHLGPL

-593 GALPVHAQYAFDVRA
+593 GAVSVHAQYAFDVRA

>member
-43 VIAKNGNEVQIRIDK
+43 IIAKNGNEVQIRIDK

-201 ADGADA
+201 TGGADVAAGVDIAAGADVAAVAAGVDA
-207 DTLTQYRNLVKE
+207 DTLTQYQNLVKE

-226 GILPDGTGAAGD
+226 GMLPDGAGAAGD
-238 GTGGNP
+238 ETGGNP
-244 TGGIT
+244 AGGIT

-255 ETLAGGIT
+255 EVPAGDISGNAWTAGISG
-263 RADLA
+263 ADLA
-268 GETLAG
+268 GE
-274 GITGAD
+274 
-280 LMGEALADGFLESL
+280 ALAD
-294 QGNGVADGLVGEV
+294 A
-307 LAGEVPADENL
+307 PL

-324 IKGVLQDAAFS
+324 IKGVLQDAVFS
-335 ELLNNG
+335 ELINSG

-351 LKEASGLLTEKGIT
+351 LKEAAGLLTEKGIT
-365 LTGNAASEMMK
+365 LSGNTTQEMMK

-390 SLQRLFSGK
+390 SLQKLFSGK
-399 VWKNLLESTVKTQW
+399 VWKNLLEGTVKTQW

-432 IVKSLHTLNEALLQ
+432 IVKSLHTLNETLLQ
-446 SGAENTALQESI
+446 NGAQNTALQESI

-508 VSALLHLSMEHLGPL
+508 VSALLHLTMEHLGPL
-523 DVYVKMNQGKVSTE
+523 DVYVKMNRGKVSTE

-593 GALPVHAQYAFDVRA
+593 GAVSVHAQYAFDVRA

>member
-43 VIAKNGNEVQIRIDK
+43 IIAKNGNEVQIRIDK

-97 TAQADNVYKA
+97 MAQADNVYKA

-145 VTHTDVSA
+145 VTHTDASA

-201 ADGADA
+201 TGGAGVAAGADIAAGATGVDA
-207 DTLTQYRNLVKE
+207 DTLTQYQNLVKE

-226 GILPDGTGAAGD
+226 GMLPDGAGAAGD
-238 GTGGNP
+238 VTVGNP
-244 TGGIT
+244 AGDIT
-249 GADLAG
+249 GADLTG
-255 ETLAGGIT
+255 EVPAGGISGD
-263 RADLA
+263 ALA
-268 GETLAG
+268 AG
-274 GITGAD
+274 VSGAD
-280 LMGEALADGFLESL
+280 LMGEALAD
-294 QGNGVADGLVGEV
+294 A
-307 LAGEVPADENL
+307 PL
-318 SGNAAL
+318 SGNAAF

-351 LKEASGLLTEKGIT
+351 LKEAAGLLAEKGIT
-365 LTGNAASEMMK
+365 LSGNTTQEMMK

-399 VWKNLLESTVKTQW
+399 VWKNLLEGTVKTQW

-432 IVKSLHTLNEALLQ
+432 IIKSLHTLNETLQQ
-446 SGAENTALQESI
+446 SGAQNTALQESI

-508 VSALLHLSMEHLGPL
+508 VSALLHLTMEHLGPL

-593 GALPVHAQYAFDVRA
+593 GAVSVHAQYAFDVRA

>member
-43 VIAKNGNEVQIRIDK
+43 IIAKNGNEVQIRIDK

-145 VTHTDVSA
+145 VTHTDASA

-201 ADGADA
+201 TGGADVAAGGDIAAGA
-207 DTLTQYRNLVKE
+207 DVVAGAAGGDANTLTQYQNLVKE

-226 GILPDGTGAAGD
+226 GMLPDAAGAAGE
-238 GTGGNP
+238 GTGGNL
-244 TGGIT
+244 TAGIT

-255 ETLAGGIT
+255 EVPAGGISGDALT
-263 RADLA
+263 A
-268 GETLAG
+268 

-280 LMGEALADGFLESL
+280 LTGEALAD
-294 QGNGVADGLVGEV
+294 A
-307 LAGEVPADENL
+307 PL
-318 SGNAAL
+318 SGNAVL
-324 IKGVLQDAAFS
+324 IKGFLQDAAFS

-351 LKEASGLLTEKGIT
+351 LKEATSLLTEKGIT
-365 LTGNAASEMMK
+365 LSGNTTQEMMK

-432 IVKSLHTLNEALLQ
+432 IIKSLHTLNETLQQ
-446 SGAENTALQESI
+446 SGAQNTALQESI

-508 VSALLHLSMEHLGPL
+508 VSALLHLTMEHLGPL

-570 MKVKDEAGE
+570 MKVKDEAEE

-586 LLTEKQN
+586 LLTENQN
-593 GALPVHAQYAFDVRA
+593 GAVSVHAQYAFDVRA

>member
-43 VIAKNGNEVQIRIDK
+43 IIAKNGNEVQIRIDK

-145 VTHTDVSA
+145 VTHTDASA
-153 TDVVFLHKMDMPLTE
+153 TDVVFLHKMDMSLTE

-201 ADGADA
+201 TGGADVAAGVDIAAGA
-207 DTLTQYRNLVKE
+207 DVAAGAAGVDANTLTQYQNLVKE

-226 GILPDGTGAAGD
+226 GMLPDGAGAAGAV
-238 GTGGNP
+238 TGGNP
-244 TGGIT
+244 AGGISGDVLAAGVSGADLVGEVPAGDISGNAWT
-249 GADLAG
+249 AGISGADLAG
-255 ETLAGGIT
+255 E
-263 RADLA
+263 
-268 GETLAG
+268 
-274 GITGAD
+274 
-280 LMGEALADGFLESL
+280 ALAD
-294 QGNGVADGLVGEV
+294 A
-307 LAGEVPADENL
+307 PL
-318 SGNAAL
+318 SGNAAFV
-324 IKGVLQDAAFS
+324 KGVLQDAAFS

-341 LFTEE
+341 LVTEE

-351 LKEASGLLTEKGIT
+351 LKEAAGLLTEKGIT
-365 LTGNAASEMMK
+365 LSGNTTQEMMK

-390 SLQRLFSGK
+390 SLQKLFSGK

-418 TLPKEGEVGKVYEK
+418 TLPQEGEVGKVYEK
-432 IVKSLHTLNEALLQ
+432 IVKSLHTLNETLQQ
-446 SGAENTALQESI
+446 SGAQNTALQESI

-508 VSALLHLSMEHLGPL
+508 VSALLHLTMEHLGPL
-523 DVYVKMNQGKVSTE
+523 DVYVKMNRGKVSTE

-593 GALPVHAQYAFDVRA
+593 GAVSVHAQYAFDVRA

>member
-43 VIAKNGNEVQIRIDK
+43 IIAKNGNEVQIRIDK

-145 VTHTDVSA
+145 VTHTDASA

-201 ADGADA
+201 TGGAEIAAGADVAAGATGVDA
-207 DTLTQYRNLVKE
+207 DTLTQYQNLVKE

-226 GILPDGTGAAGD
+226 GMLPDGAGAAGE

-244 TGGIT
+244 AGGIT

-255 ETLAGGIT
+255 EVP
-263 RADLA
+263 
-268 GETLAG
+268 AG
-274 GITGAD
+274 GITGDALAAGVSGAD
-280 LMGEALADGFLESL
+280 LTGEALAD
-294 QGNGVADGLVGEV
+294 A
-307 LAGEVPADENL
+307 PL

-346 EAAGF
+346 EASGF
-351 LKEASGLLTEKGIT
+351 LKEATSLLTEKGIT
-365 LTGNAASEMMK
+365 LSGNTTQEMMK

-390 SLQRLFSGK
+390 SLQKLFSGK

-432 IVKSLHTLNEALLQ
+432 IIKSLHTLNETLQQ
-446 SGAENTALQESI
+446 SGAQNTALQESI

-508 VSALLHLSMEHLGPL
+508 VSALLHLTMEHLGPL

-593 GALPVHAQYAFDVRA
+593 GTLSVHAQYAFDVRA

>member
-1 MRLTD
+1 MRLSD

-43 VIAKNGNEVQIRIDK
+43 VIARNGNEVQIRIDK

-153 TDVVFLHKMDMPLTE
+153 MDVVFLHKMDMPLTE

-201 ADGADA
+201 ADGADV

-226 GILPDGTGAAGD
+226 GMLPDSTGAAGA
-238 GTGGNP
+238 GTGGIP
-244 TGGIT
+244 AGIMT

-255 ETLAGGIT
+255 EALAGGLSEE
-263 RADLA
+263 ALA
-268 GETLAG
+268 AG
-274 GITGAD
+274 VSGAD
-280 LMGEALADGFLESL
+280 LMGEALADGFLDSL
-294 QGNGVADGLVGEV
+294 QGNGAADGL
-307 LAGEVPADENL
+307 
-318 SGNAAL
+318 SGT
-324 IKGVLQDAAFS
+324 AFS

-365 LTGNAASEMMK
+365 LTGNTASEMMK

-432 IVKSLHTLNEALLQ
+432 IVKSLHTLNDTLLQ
-446 SGAENTALQESI
+446 SGVENTALQESI

-464 IDFMNQLNQ
+464 IDFINQLNQ

-495 FTNKRSLAEKDGE
+495 FTNKRSLAERDGE
-508 VSALLHLSMEHLGPL
+508 VSALLHLTMEHLGPL

>member
-43 VIAKNGNEVQIRIDK
+43 IIAKNGNEVQIRIDK

-168 SNLRQIQNYT
+168 SNLRQIQNYM

-201 ADGADA
+201 TGGADVAAGVDIVAGADVAAGAAGVDA
-207 DTLTQYRNLVKE
+207 DTLTQYQNLVKE

-226 GILPDGTGAAGD
+226 GMLPDGAGAVGD
-238 GTGGNP
+238 VTGGNP
-244 TGGIT
+244 AGGIT

-255 ETLAGGIT
+255 EVPAGGISGDVLAAGVSG
-263 RADLA
+263 ADLA
-268 GETLAG
+268 GE
-274 GITGAD
+274 
-280 LMGEALADGFLESL
+280 ALAD
-294 QGNGVADGLVGEV
+294 A
-307 LAGEVPADENL
+307 PM
-318 SGNAAL
+318 SGNVAL
-324 IKGVLQDAAFS
+324 IKEVLQDAAFS

-341 LFTEE
+341 LITEE

-351 LKEASGLLTEKGIT
+351 LKEAAGLLTEKGIT
-365 LTGNAASEMMK
+365 LSGNTASEMMK

-390 SLQRLFSGK
+390 SLQKLFSGK

-432 IVKSLHTLNEALLQ
+432 IVKSLHTLNETLQQ
-446 SGAENTALQESI
+446 SGAQNTALQESI

-508 VSALLHLSMEHLGPL
+508 VSALLHLTMEHLGPL

-593 GALPVHAQYAFDVRA
+593 GAVSVHAQYAFDVRA

>member
-43 VIAKNGNEVQIRIDK
+43 IIAKNGNEVQIRIDK

-145 VTHTDVSA
+145 VTHTDASA

-190 VTDALQGLING
+190 MTDALQGLING
-201 ADGADA
+201 TGGADIAAGVDIAAGADVAAGADGVDA
-207 DTLTQYRNLVKE
+207 NTLTQYQNLVKE

-226 GILPDGTGAAGD
+226 GMLPDGAGAAGD
-238 GTGGNP
+238 VTGGNP
-244 TGGIT
+244 AGGISGDVLAAGVS
-249 GADLAG
+249 GADLV
-255 ETLAGGIT
+255 
-263 RADLA
+263 
-268 GETLAG
+268 
-274 GITGAD
+274 
-280 LMGEALADGFLESL
+280 GEALAD
-294 QGNGVADGLVGEV
+294 A
-307 LAGEVPADENL
+307 PM

-324 IKGVLQDAAFS
+324 IKGVLQEAAFS
-335 ELLNNG
+335 ELINSG

-351 LKEASGLLTEKGIT
+351 LKDASGLLTEKGIT
-365 LTGNAASEMMK
+365 LSGNTASEMMK

-390 SLQRLFSGK
+390 SLQKLFSGK

-432 IVKSLHTLNEALLQ
+432 IVKSLHTLNETLLQ
-446 SGAENTALQESI
+446 NGAQNTALQESI

-508 VSALLHLSMEHLGPL
+508 VSALLHLTMEHLGPL

-542 EETLLFL
+542 EETLIFL

-570 MKVKDEAGE
+570 MKVKDEVGE

-593 GALPVHAQYAFDVRA
+593 GVVSAHAQYAFDVRA

>member
-1 MRLTD
+1 VRLTD

-15 SQQAAAATEATFP
+15 SRQAAAATEATFP

-43 VIAKNGNEVQIRIDK
+43 VIARNGNEVQIRIDK

-207 DTLTQYRNLVKE
+207 NTLTQYQNLVKE
-219 LISDTLM
+219 LVSDTLM
-226 GILPDGTGAAGD
+226 GMLPDGAGAAGD
-238 GTGGNP
+238 GTGGNLA
-244 TGGIT
+244 GGIT
-249 GADLAG
+249 GADLVG
-255 ETLAGGIT
+255 EALAGGLSGE
-263 RADLA
+263 ALA
-268 GETLAG
+268 AG
-274 GITGAD
+274 VSGAD
-280 LMGEALADGFLESL
+280 LMGEALADG
-294 QGNGVADGLVGEV
+294 
-307 LAGEVPADENL
+307 LAGAVPADENMP
-318 SGNAAL
+318 GNAAF

-365 LTGNAASEMMK
+365 LTGNTASEMMK
-376 ALLDITAGNTQEAE
+376 ALLDITAGNTQDAE

-432 IVKSLHTLNEALLQ
+432 IVKSLHTLNETLLQ

-458 TNLSEN
+458 TNLREN

-508 VSALLHLSMEHLGPL
+508 VSALLHLTMEHLGPL

>member
-43 VIAKNGNEVQIRIDK
+43 IIAKNGNEVQIRIDK

-145 VTHTDVSA
+145 VTHTDASA

-201 ADGADA
+201 TGGADVAAGVDIAAGADITAGADGVDA
-207 DTLTQYRNLVKE
+207 NTLTQYQNLVKE

-226 GILPDGTGAAGD
+226 GMLPDSIGAAGD
-238 GTGGNP
+238 GTGSNP
-244 TGGIT
+244 TGVMI

-255 ETLAGGIT
+255 EAPAGGISGNAWAAGISG
-263 RADLA
+263 ADLA
-268 GETLAG
+268 GE
-274 GITGAD
+274 
-280 LMGEALADGFLESL
+280 ALTDA
-294 QGNGVADGLVGEV
+294 
-307 LAGEVPADENL
+307 PM

-341 LFTEE
+341 LITEE

-351 LKEASGLLTEKGIT
+351 LKDASGLLTEKGIT
-365 LTGNAASEMMK
+365 LSENTTQEMMK

-390 SLQRLFSGK
+390 SLQKLFSGK

-432 IVKSLHTLNEALLQ
+432 IVKSLHTLNETLQQ
-446 SGAENTALQESI
+446 SGAQNTALQESI

-464 IDFMNQLNQ
+464 IGFMNQLNQ

-508 VSALLHLSMEHLGPL
+508 VSALLHLTMEHLGLL

-537 FTVEK
+537 FIVEK

-579 PENPVER
+579 PETPVER

-593 GALPVHAQYAFDVRA
+593 GAAPVHAQYAFDVRA

>member
-43 VIAKNGNEVQIRIDK
+43 IIAKNGNEVQIRIDK

-145 VTHTDVSA
+145 VTHTDASA

-190 VTDALQGLING
+190 VTDALQGLINSSTGG
-201 ADGADA
+201 ADVAAGVDIAAGADVAAGAAGVDA
-207 DTLTQYRNLVKE
+207 DTLTQYQNLVKE

-226 GILPDGTGAAGD
+226 GMLPDGAGAAGD
-238 GTGGNP
+238 VTGGNL
-244 TGGIT
+244 TVGIT

-255 ETLAGGIT
+255 EVPAGGISGD
-263 RADLA
+263 ALA
-268 GETLAG
+268 A

-280 LMGEALADGFLESL
+280 LAGEALAD
-294 QGNGVADGLVGEV
+294 A
-307 LAGEVPADENL
+307 PL

-324 IKGVLQDAAFS
+324 VKGVLQDATFS

-351 LKEASGLLTEKGIT
+351 LKEAAGLLTEKGIT
-365 LTGNAASEMMK
+365 LSGNTTQEMMK

-399 VWKNLLESTVKTQW
+399 VWKNLLEGTVKTQW

-432 IVKSLHTLNEALLQ
+432 IVKSLHTLNETLQQ
-446 SGAENTALQESI
+446 SGAQNTALQESI

-508 VSALLHLSMEHLGPL
+508 VSALLHLTMEHLGPL

-593 GALPVHAQYAFDVRA
+593 GAVSVHAQYAFDVRA

>member
-43 VIAKNGNEVQIRIDK
+43 IIAKNGNEVQIRIDK

-145 VTHTDVSA
+145 VTHTDASA

-168 SNLRQIQNYT
+168 SNLRQIQNYM

-190 VTDALQGLING
+190 VTDALQGLINSTGG
-201 ADGADA
+201 ADIAAGADVAAGA
-207 DTLTQYRNLVKE
+207 DIADGVNANTLTQYQNLVKE

-226 GILPDGTGAAGD
+226 GMLPDGAGAAGD
-238 GTGGNP
+238 VTGGNP
-244 TGGIT
+244 AGGINGADLTGEVPADGITGDALAAGIT
-249 GADLAG
+249 GADL
-255 ETLAGGIT
+255 T
-263 RADLA
+263 
-268 GETLAG
+268 
-274 GITGAD
+274 
-280 LMGEALADGFLESL
+280 GEALAD
-294 QGNGVADGLVGEV
+294 A
-307 LAGEVPADENL
+307 PL

-324 IKGVLQDAAFS
+324 IRGVLQDAAFS

-351 LKEASGLLTEKGIT
+351 LKEAAGLLTEKGIT
-365 LTGNAASEMMK
+365 LSGNTASEMMK
-376 ALLDITAGNTQEAE
+376 ALLDIAAGNTQEAE

-399 VWKNLLESTVKTQW
+399 VWKNLLERSVKTQW

-432 IVKSLHTLNEALLQ
+432 IVKSLHTLNETLQQ
-446 SGAENTALQESI
+446 SGAQNTALQESI

-508 VSALLHLSMEHLGPL
+508 VSALLHLTMEHLGPL

-570 MKVKDEAGE
+570 MKVKDEAEE

-593 GALPVHAQYAFDVRA
+593 GAVSVHAQYAFDVRA